1 MFHFFCSLLFNTLP
15 NCWFWK
21 EISWWSDLIGEVNSF
36 PRNRS
41 RQGWR
46 LRALKVLVCT
56 KMWTLIETEE
66 KARSLCLRTSMQS
79 QWERELQ
86 CSLGENAIS
95 LELKVHGLLLLRWQ
109 TDFLRRKIQINIL
122 TSCGGGGD
130 DGIKSKTVHSKVHQ
144 QPVWTWNALVQKFSE
159 VQCEIFNCLNTLD
172 RRLWASNLIQL
183 YAFILAANY
192 YFVLIPCWESHDT
205 HVILVICFI
214 CFPFW

>member
-86 CSLGENAIS
+86 CSLGENEIT

-122 TSCGGGGD
+122 TSCGGGGGD

-144 QPVWTWNALVQKFSE
+144 QPVWTWSSQKCNVRSSTAWTPWTE
-159 VQCEIFNCLNTLD
+159 DCGLPI
-172 RRLWASNLIQL
+172 
-183 YAFILAANY
+183 
-192 YFVLIPCWESHDT
+192 
-205 HVILVICFI
+205 
-214 CFPFW
+214 